1 MENYIL
7 KKDEDKAGSATF
19 NKELDGYNFK
29 TNHSNSLNVDEVLI
43 SKPELVDKILTNNFK
58 EKYKRLVMIV
68 LSILRA
74 SDTSEG
80 DCMIALDEIARLKDI
95 LLHRYHKNLKKEKEA
110 LFLQQLDGLELQLHQ
125 KISQIRA
132 INMMFNFNNED
143 EKHMGR

>member
-7 KKDEDKAGSATF
+7 KKDEEKAGAATF
-19 NKELDGYNFK
+19 NKDLDGYNFK
-29 TNHSNSLNVDEVLI
+29 SNHSNSLNVNEVLI
-43 SKPELVDKILTNNFK
+43 AKPELVDKILTNNFK
-58 EKYKRLVMIV
+58 EKYKKLVMIV
-68 LSILRA
+68 LSIMHA

-80 DCMIALDEIARLKDI
+80 DCMLALDEVARLKDI
-95 LLHRYHKNLKKEKEA
+95 LLHRYHQNIKKEKEA

-132 INMMFNFNNED
+132 FNMMFSIGQE

>member
-7 KKDEDKAGSATF
+7 KKDEEKAGKATF
-19 NKELDGYNFK
+19 NKDLEGYNFK
-29 TNHSNSLNVDEVLI
+29 AHHDNSLNVNEVLI
-43 SKPELVDKILTNNFK
+43 SKPEIVDKILTTNFK

-68 LSILRA
+68 LSIMHA

-80 DCMIALDEIARLKDI
+80 DCMLALDEVARLKDI
-95 LLHRYHKNLKKEKEA
+95 LLHRYHNNLKKEKEA
-110 LFLQQLDGLELQLHQ
+110 LFLQQLDSLELQLHQ

-132 INMMFNFNNED
+132 FNMMFSFTEE